1 MRLHFAITARVIFL
15 FAVSGL
21 LWQCSAPPA
30 PPAANQMPVAEA
42 GGDQQAAIA
51 QEVTVDGSQSLDPEG
66 ASLRFTWRAAVE
78 NPVRVVFTET
88 EPRFSFTPSMAGT
101 YIFVLIVSD
110 GALSSNPD
118 SVRISVASANNQA
131 PIANVGPDIVVGANN
146 PVPLS
151 GLASS
156 DPDGDALTYQ
166 WIVLDS
172 PAEVQLVDAT
182 AQQTSFTPTASGQYR
197 VRLTVDD
204 GQLSDNAEI
213 IILVR
218 ASGNQAP
225 VANAGPDQQVA
236 VSSVVTLDGSL
247 SLDPDA
253 DAEKPILFYHWI
265 VGTVPGGAVEL
276 SDSTAVQP
284 TFIASEPGDYVFG
297 LEVTDGDLTSLLDV
311 VTIRVVDRIFAEQ
324 NGMIEIP
331 EGAFTMGSDQGAPDE
346 RPPHRVELSTYWID
360 KFEVTTGLYQACID
374 AGVCSETAMTSGCN
388 SGRADRLEHPVNC
401 VSWDQAKTFCLWQ
414 AKRLPTEAE
423 WERAARGDDG
433 RTYAWGEDFPTSQ
446 LLNFNNN
453 IGATTPVGTYPL
465 GISFYGLHNMG
476 GNVQEWTAD
485 FFAGDYYAQSPTQNP
500 QGPDS
505 GSLRVGRG
513 ASWKLGVPLEVLTS
527 TVRGAFVPNTIENS
541 VGFRCASD
549 ISPAP

>member
-1 MRLHFAITARVIFL
+1 
-15 FAVSGL
+15 VS
-21 LWQCSAPPA
+21 
-30 PPAANQMPVAEA
+30 
-42 GGDQQAAIA
+42 
-51 QEVTVDGSQSLDPEG
+51 
-66 ASLRFTWRAAVE
+66 
-78 NPVRVVFTET
+78 
-88 EPRFSFTPSMAGT
+88 
-101 YIFVLIVSD
+101 
-110 GALSSNPD
+110 
-118 SVRISVASANNQA
+118 
-131 PIANVGPDIVVGANN
+131 VG
-146 PVPLS
+146 
-151 GLASS
+151 
-156 DPDGDALTYQ
+156 
-166 WIVLDS
+166 
-172 PAEVQLVDAT
+172 
-182 AQQTSFTPTASGQYR
+182 
-197 VRLTVDD
+197 
-204 GQLSDNAEI
+204 
-213 IILVR
+213 
-218 ASGNQAP
+218 
-225 VANAGPDQQVA
+225 
-236 VSSVVTLDGSL
+236 SVVTLDGSL
-247 SLDPDA
+247 SLDPDG
-253 DAEKPILFYHWI
+253 DTEKPILLYHWI

-331 EGAFTMGSDQGAPDE
+331 EGAFSMGSHQGAPDE

-433 RTYAWGEDFPTSQ
+433 RTYPWGEDFPTSQ